1 MQLAIDIYYSD
12 EKAKAVGVL
21 FNWNDESPSSVIV
34 EWIENVAPYVSG
46 EFYKRELPCIIKV
59 IEKVDLASIETIIID
74 GYVYIDNEKKY
85 GLGGYLWEALNG
97 KIPIIGVAKTSFFRN
112 KETVIGILR
121 GNSKNP
127 LFVSTI
133 GIDQIDAAN
142 LVKNIKG
149 DFRIPSILKRLD
161 QITKEQ

>member
-1 MQLAIDIYYSD
+1 MQLAIDIYYGN

-46 EFYKRELPCIIKV
+46 EFYKRELPCILQVIK
-59 IEKVDLASIETIIID
+59 KVDLATVEAIIID

-85 GLGGYLWEALNG
+85 GLGGYLWEALYG

-112 KETVIGILR
+112 KETVTGIVR
-121 GNSKNP
+121 GDSKNP
-127 LFVSTI
+127 LFVSSI
-133 GIDQIDAAN
+133 GIDLAIAADC
-142 LVKNIKG
+142 VKNMKG
-149 DFRIPSILKRLD
+149 DFRMPSLLKRLD
-161 QITKEQ
+161 QITKA